1 MGCDVTR
8 IYQDDPLDRA
18 GSADGVIAI
27 GKFSEEQI
35 EDIIKTNDNVIFPIL
50 QAPLIPSLIIFFHT
64 DNVKSECLWAK
75 NIPRIKKIR

>member
-35 EDIIKTNDNVIFPIL
+35 EDIIKTNDNVIFVDSDTL
-50 QAPLIPSLIIFFHT
+50 KYGCSCVLSDFARL
-64 DNVKSECLWAK
+64 
-75 NIPRIKKIR
+75 R

>member
-1 MGCDVTR
+1 MTR

-35 EDIIKTNDNVIFPIL
+35 EDIIKTNDNVIFVD
-50 QAPLIPSLIIFFHT
+50 SDT
-64 DNVKSECLWAK
+64 
-75 NIPRIKKIR
+75 